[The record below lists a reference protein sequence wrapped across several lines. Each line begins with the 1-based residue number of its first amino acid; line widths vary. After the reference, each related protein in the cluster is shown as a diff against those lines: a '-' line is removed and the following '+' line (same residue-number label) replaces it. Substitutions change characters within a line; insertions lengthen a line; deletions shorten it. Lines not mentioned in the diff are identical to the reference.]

1 MSDPQSDE
9 LVDEPTSAYADLGD
23 EDDDGDD
30 GGGDGGDWPEDPW
43 ELRRW
48 IFGNLLSLGMAIAT
62 CFLADTDNAVSYL
75 LFTFVEGYKMFW

>member
-23 EDDDGDD
+23 GDDDGDD
-30 GGGDGGDWPEDPW
+30 GGDDGNYWPEDPW
-43 ELRRW
+43 EFHRW
-48 IFGNLLSLGMAIAT
+48 LFGSLLSLGMAIAS
-62 CFLADTDNAVSYL
+62 CKLGDSDTPVSYF